1 MSGADLRLAFLKTE
15 NMSSEF
21 PLALDRAFLAL
32 QKLEAIATELESR
45 KSSGAEAAVARES
58 DVDTNEVVK
67 LRLTVRTLQAE
78 NGRLR
83 ALVKTAADRVDSAIS
98 RLEAHTMD

>member
-1 MSGADLRLAFLKTE
+1 M
-15 NMSSEF
+15 
-21 PLALDRAFLAL
+21 ALDRAFLAL

-45 KSSGAEAAVARES
+45 QTNGIESSGVPQSASEA
-58 DVDTNEVVK
+58 NEVEALK
-67 LRLTVRTLQAE
+67 QAVRKLQAE

-98 RLEAHTMD
+98 RLEAQNVE

>member
-1 MSGADLRLAFLKTE
+1 M
-15 NMSSEF
+15 
-21 PLALDRAFLAL
+21 ALDRAFLAL

-45 KSSGAEAAVARES
+45 QTNGIESSGVPQS
-58 DVDTNEVVK
+58 DSDANEVEALK
-67 LRLTVRTLQAE
+67 QAVRKLQAE

-98 RLEAHTMD
+98 RLEAQNVE